1 MKPKDLIAHL
11 KDCPED
17 YDICLSACVEFG
29 KENDYYNI
37 IFDNP
42 ICGLA
47 LDDKNKEIR
56 LVCQHIDT
64 EDHPL
69 GKVTEI
75 K

>member
-1 MKPKDLIAHL
+1 MKPKDLIDHL

-17 YDICLSACVEFG
+17 YDICLSDCIEFT
-29 KENDYYNI
+29 EDNEYYKI

-47 LDDKNKEIR
+47 LNDESKEIR
-56 LVCQHIDT
+56 FVCQHIDG

-69 GKVTEI
+69 GKVQEL
-75 K
+75 